1 MDYSNLLIAILTLLI
16 GGGGGTFITWRWLA
30 KRSKAEAEQAEASAA
45 KELQD
50 IYQQLIEDIKTD
62 RNEQKSYIQELKED
76 RRHLR
81 EERNI
86 QNKRQE
92 EMEEKIR
99 SLQSTVARNGRMVEG
114 MRPFMCGKTNCQDR
128 ISVSLSEDGQVS
140 KPKKR
145 GDNYNKNEN
154 E

>member
-16 GGGGGTFITWRWLA
+16 GGGGGTFFTWRWLA

-50 IYQQLIEDIKTD
+50 IYQQLIADVKTD
-62 RNEQKSYIQELKED
+62 RDEQKSYIQELKED

-81 EERNI
+81 EERNA
-86 QNKRQE
+86 QAKRQD

-99 SLQSTVARNGRMVEG
+99 SLQQTVARNGRMVEA
-114 MRPFMCGKTNCQDR
+114 MRPFLCGRTECRNRQSISITESGDVRQPKNKKTDDHGT
-128 ISVSLSEDGQVS
+128 V
-140 KPKKR
+140 
-145 GDNYNKNEN
+145 
-154 E
+154 

>member
-1 MDYSNLLIAILTLLI
+1 MDYSNLLSTIVTFLI

-30 KRSKAEAEQAEASAA
+30 KRTKAEAEEAEASAA

-50 IYQQLIEDIKTD
+50 IYQQLIADVKTD
-62 RNEQKSYIQELKED
+62 RDEQKSYIQELKED

-81 EERNI
+81 EERNA
-86 QNKRQE
+86 QAKRQD

-99 SLQSTVARNGRMVEG
+99 SLQQTVARNGRMVEG

-128 ISVSLSEDGQVS
+128 QSVSLSEEGQLR

-145 GDNYNKNEN
+145 GDNYDKE